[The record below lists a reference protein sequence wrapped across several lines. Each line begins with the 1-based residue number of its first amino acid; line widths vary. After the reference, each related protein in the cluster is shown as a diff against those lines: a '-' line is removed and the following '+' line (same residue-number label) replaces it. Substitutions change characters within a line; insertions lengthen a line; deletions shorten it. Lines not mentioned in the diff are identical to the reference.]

1 MRMEEQRLE
10 TLRQRLEEGIS
21 SLPKGFYDTF
31 RFVTTGMNLCH
42 PITVGLIAKVVG
54 EMDGVVYVG
63 VDVRLNDGTGRKFQ
77 PDVVGFRD
85 ADGVRENQPVI
96 FVDFESPNSSDGRI
110 PDHNLA
116 HYLSWARGRDRE
128 TPYVIVTCLPDGRVP
143 ESDWELRYTANGYC
157 NADHKG
163 KLTEIC
169 ANPFRYWTT
178 VWTRELRRRSDLLGV
193 FFLNIDRR
201 KVVPFDV
208 LQPA

>member
-1 MRMEEQRLE
+1 M
-10 TLRQRLEEGIS
+10 
-21 SLPKGFYDTF
+21 TF

-54 EMDGVVYVG
+54 EMDGIGYVG
-63 VDVRLNDGTGRKFQ
+63 VDVRLNDGTRRKFQ
-77 PDVVGFRD
+77 PDVAGFRD

-110 PDHNLA
+110 PGYHLVQ
-116 HYLSWARGRDRE
+116 YLNWARERQQE
-128 TPYVIVTCLPDGRVP
+128 TPYVIVTCLPDGRVA
-143 ESDWELRYTANGYC
+143 ESDWELRYTAKGYC

-163 KLTEIC
+163 KLKEIC

-178 VWTRELRRRSDLLGV
+178 VWRRELRGRSDLLGV

-201 KVVPFDV
+201 KVVPFHA
-208 LQPA
+208 L